1 MSVSYRAD
9 HLEVVMIV
17 MMIMMMAIG
26 GSNGSLSTDF
36 SSRLCLARTQKK

>member
-9 HLEVVMIV
+9 HVEVVMMV
-17 MMIMMMAIG
+17 IMMATQIG

-36 SSRLCLARTQKK
+36 SFRLCLAGTQKK